1 MKIKFKIEETDY
13 IIEDNDRRSIFNIIA
28 NALNKYIEIEYID
41 CAYTIGGYSNGEYDN
56 KQYVLDTRKKIPYVY
71 TYFCSYKGVP
81 TPYGIIVND
90 VVTVAYH
97 TNKLIALI
105 QADIALM
112 TEHSFENTDII
123 LKIPE
128 DYFFQKEIVN
138 AETKYKKELK
148 EIKRIAELL
157 EEDITDIPDS
167 NLVNIYFDNFAND
180 KPYAFYSTEKN
191 AKIIKE
197 KKLNLFSEYRKRE
210 EYLHGFIFEL
220 KKWKI
225 ALNVNQDELSEILKV
240 PKRTIGNWE
249 SGSSVPLEEVQEN
262 VLSQLKRIFYVCVAG
277 RNI

>member
-1 MKIKFKIEETDY
+1 
-13 IIEDNDRRSIFNIIA
+13 
-28 NALNKYIEIEYID
+28 
-41 CAYTIGGYSNGEYDN
+41 
-56 KQYVLDTRKKIPYVY
+56 
-71 TYFCSYKGVP
+71 
-81 TPYGIIVND
+81 
-90 VVTVAYH
+90 
-97 TNKLIALI
+97 
-105 QADIALM
+105 M

-180 KPYAFYSTEKN
+180 KPYAFYSTEKK